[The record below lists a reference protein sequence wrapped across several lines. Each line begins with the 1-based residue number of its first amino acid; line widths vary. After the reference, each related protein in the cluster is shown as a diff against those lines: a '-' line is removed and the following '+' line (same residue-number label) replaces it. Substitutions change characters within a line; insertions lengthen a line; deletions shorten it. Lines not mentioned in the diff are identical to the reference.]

1 MMRIL
6 LTLACSLVA
15 ATALAQTSET
25 TIRVGRLIDGRG
37 GQQQNVVVHVTGGK
51 ITAIDHAK
59 GPVTYDLSK
68 FTLLPGFI
76 DVHVHILWHFGPDG
90 KLAQRDSAED
100 RLKAGIENARATVM
114 GGFTTVQSVGEQQ
127 DLELRKQLEAQNL
140 PGPRILTSVRQLNEY
155 SGEPRPQ
162 RGQRAAAASD
172 PAFTG
177 ARGQNTSQRA
187 ERPLATPE
195 QLRDAVREAKSAGA
209 DLIKL
214 FASGSIRDGGKQT
227 MTDDQ
232 LKAACGEA
240 KALGLR
246 SLVHAH
252 SIPSITASVNAGC
265 SEIEHGIF
273 ADEATLKL
281 MADRHVYFD
290 PNIGL
295 VLQNYLQN
303 KEHFY
308 GIGNYNDEGFAA
320 MEKAIPI
327 NVAMFKNAL
336 KTSGLKIVYG
346 TDAVA
351 GAHGRNI
358 EEGIARVQVGGQKPM
373 DMIVG
378 MTSLSAESLGLQQEI
393 GTIAEG
399 FDADLVAVEGDP
411 LTDVTSLRKVVFVMR
426 GGKALKQP

>member
-6 LTLACSLVA
+6 LALACTLVA
-15 ATALAQTSET
+15 ATAVAQTNET

-37 GQQQNVVVHVTGGK
+37 GQQQNVVVHVKDGK
-51 ITAIDHAK
+51 ITAIDHAH

-68 FTLLPGFI
+68 YTLLPGFI

-90 KLAQRDSAED
+90 KLAQRDSQED
-100 RLKAGIENARATVM
+100 RLKAGTDNARATVM
-114 GGFTTVQSVGEQQ
+114 GGFTTVQSVGEQL
-127 DLELRKQLEAQNL
+127 DLELRKQLDAQNL

-162 RGQRAAAASD
+162 RGQ
-172 PAFTG
+172 G
-177 ARGQNTSQRA
+177 AQRGQNPGGRA
-187 ERPLATPE
+187 ERPLATPD
-195 QLRDAVREAKSAGA
+195 QLRAAVQEAKSAGA

-227 MTDDQ
+227 MTDEQ
-232 LKAACGEA
+232 LKAACSEA
-240 KALGLR
+240 KTLGLR

-308 GIGNYNDEGFAA
+308 GIGNYNDEGFGA
-320 MEKAIPI
+320 MEKAIPVNI
-327 NVAMFKNAL
+327 AMFKNAL
-336 KTSGLKIVYG
+336 KTPGLKIVYG

-358 EEGIARVQVGGQKPM
+358 EEGIGRVQLGGMKPM

-378 MTSLSAESLGLQQEI
+378 MTSLSAESLGMKNEI
-393 GTIAEG
+393 GTVAQG
-399 FDADLVAVEGDP
+399 FDADLVAVDGDP

-426 GGKALKQP
+426 GGKALKKP

>member
-1 MMRIL
+1 MRIL
-6 LTLACSLVA
+6 LAIACILIA
-15 ATALAQTSET
+15 ATAAAQTNET

-68 FTLLPGFI
+68 YTLLPGFI

-90 KLAQRDSAED
+90 KLAQRDSPDD

-114 GGFTTVQSVGEQQ
+114 GGFTTVQSVGEQL
-127 DLELRKQLEAQNL
+127 DLELRKQLEARNL

-162 RGQRAAAASD
+162 RGQ
-172 PAFTG
+172 G
-177 ARGQNTSQRA
+177 AERGRGAQ
-187 ERPLATPE
+187 RPLATPD
-195 QLRDAVREAKSAGA
+195 QLRAAVQEAKSAGA

-227 MTDDQ
+227 MTDEQ
-232 LKAACGEA
+232 LQAACGEA
-240 KALGLR
+240 KTLGLR
-246 SLVHAH
+246 TLVHAH

-320 MEKAIPI
+320 MEKAIPVNI
-327 NVAMFKNAL
+327 AMFKNAL
-336 KTSGLKIVYG
+336 KTPGLKLVYG

-358 EEGIARVQVGGQKPM
+358 EEGIARVQLGGQKPM

-378 MTSLSAESLGLQQEI
+378 MTSLSAESLGLEKEI
-393 GTIAEG
+393 GTIAKG
-399 FDADLVAVEGDP
+399 FDADLVAVDGDP
-411 LTDVTSLRKVVFVMR
+411 LSDVTSLRKVVFVMR
-426 GGKALKQP
+426 GGNVYRKP

>member
-1 MMRIL
+1 MMRIF

-15 ATALAQTSET
+15 ATALVQTGET

-37 GQQQNVVVHVTGGK
+37 AQQQNVVVHVRDGK
-51 ITAIDHAK
+51 IAAIDHAN
-59 GPVTYDLSK
+59 GPVTYDLSRY
-68 FTLLPGFI
+68 TLLPGFI

-162 RGQRAAAASD
+162 RGQN
-172 PAFTG
+172 G
-177 ARGQNTSQRA
+177 QRGQNPGQRA
-187 ERPLATPE
+187 ERPLATPD
-195 QLRDAVREAKSAGA
+195 QLRAAVQEAKSAGA

-227 MTDDQ
+227 MTDEQ
-232 LKAACGEA
+232 LKAACSEA

-273 ADEATLKL
+273 ADEATLRL

-290 PNIGL
+290 PNVGL

-336 KTSGLKIVYG
+336 KTPGLKIVYG

-358 EEGIARVQVGGQKPM
+358 EEGIARVQLGGQKPM

-378 MTSLSAESLGLQQEI
+378 MTSLSAESLGLQKEI
-393 GTIAEG
+393 GSIAKG
-399 FDADLVAVEGDP
+399 FDADLVSVDGDP

-426 GGKALKQP
+426 GGKALKTP